1 MGNMIVP
8 KQKYT
13 APLKKGAEF
22 KLIDIEPIAEKIEK
36 FPTTR
41 FYGSKR
47 KLLPWIYEN
56 IRTLKFNTVLDG
68 FGGTGS
74 VSLLFKAMNK
84 DVTYHDAFS
93 FSNHVAHTVLG
104 DKVSILKEAFEEFV
118 HDSKPRDGLIS
129 KTFKGLYY
137 KDDENRWLDGFV
149 TKLFSSDLTSRETS
163 LYMYALYQACLKK
176 RPFNIFHRANL
187 NLRLNKKVERRF
199 GNSTTW
205 ERPFTELMLQ
215 AYKELMS
222 SLWKGRG
229 NVKILKPTCVSR
241 IRNGYDLV
249 YLDPPYISQIQE
261 NNRDDY
267 WRRYHF
273 LEGLSIYHEWDKLI
287 DRKTSL
293 KSMPTP
299 RQFLVWS
306 RKHTFREKLF
316 DLIRKHRQ
324 SIVVLSYVSDSFPDE
339 NDIAVHF
346 KSLFFDVSIHSLEHT
361 HALSKQKKKELLFI
375 GRPR

>member
-1 MGNMIVP
+1 MIMP
-8 KQKYT
+8 AQKYT
-13 APLKKGAEF
+13 ATSKKGLEL
-22 KLIDIEPIAEKIEK
+22 KLIDIEPIPERIKK

-56 IRTLKFNTVLDG
+56 IKSLQFNTVLDG

-84 DVTYHDAFS
+84 DVTYHDAF
-93 FSNHVAHTVLG
+93 FFNNHVAHAVLG
-104 DKVSILKEAFEEFV
+104 DEVRISKEAFQEFV
-118 HDSKPRDGLIS
+118 HESKPQDGFIS
-129 KTFKGLYY
+129 KTFRGLYY

-149 TKLFSSDLTSRETS
+149 AKLFSSNLTARETS
-163 LYMYALYQACLKK
+163 LYLYALFQACLKK
-176 RPFNIFHRANL
+176 RPFNIFHRTNL
-187 NLRLNKKVERRF
+187 NLRLNKEVERTF
-199 GNSTTW
+199 GNFTTW
-205 ERPFTELMLQ
+205 EQPFSELIMQ
-215 AYKELMS
+215 AYKDLIS

-229 NVKILKPTCVSR
+229 SIKILKPTCISR

-249 YLDPPYISQIQE
+249 YLDPPYISEIEE

-273 LEGLSIYHEWDKLI
+273 LEGLSNYYEWDKLI
-287 DRKTSL
+287 DRKTAL
-293 KSMPTP
+293 RSMPRP
-299 RQFLVWS
+299 KHFLVWS
-306 RKHTFREKLF
+306 RKQTFREQLF
-316 DLIRKHRQ
+316 WLLRKHRQ

-339 NDIAVHF
+339 NEIAGYF
-346 KSLFFDVSIHSLEHT
+346 ESLFSDVSIHSLKHG
-361 HALSKQKKKELLFI
+361 HALSKQKKRELLFI

>member
-1 MGNMIVP
+1 MIVP
-8 KQKYT
+8 KQKNLMLLRN
-13 APLKKGAEF
+13 AAEL
-22 KLIDIEPIAEKIEK
+22 KLIDIEPIPEKIKK

-47 KLLPWIYEN
+47 KLLPWIYDK
-56 IRTLKFNTVLDG
+56 IKTLQFKSVLDG

-93 FSNHVAHTVLG
+93 FNNHVARTVLG
-104 DKVSILKEAFEEFV
+104 NKLSVSKRAFEEFIYT
-118 HDSKPRDGLIS
+118 SKPRDGLIS

-149 TKLFSSDLTSRETS
+149 RKLYSSNLSAMETS
-163 LYMYALYQACLKK
+163 LYMYALFQASLKK
-176 RPFNIFHRANL
+176 RPFNIFHRTNL
-187 NLRLNKKVERRF
+187 NLRLNKKVKRKF

-205 ERPFTELMLQ
+205 ERPFAELMMQ
-215 AYKELMS
+215 TYEELLTA
-222 SLWKGRG
+222 LWKSRG
-229 NVKILKPTCVSR
+229 NIKILKPTCISS

-249 YLDPPYISQIQE
+249 YLDPPYVSIVEQ

-273 LEGLSIYHEWDKLI
+273 LEGISNYHGWESLI
-287 DRKTSL
+287 DKETSL
-293 KSMPTP
+293 RSMPTP

-306 RKHTFREKLF
+306 RKATFRDKLYA
-316 DLIRKHRQ
+316 LIRKHRQ

-346 KSLFFDVSIHSLEHT
+346 KSLFFDVSIHSLEHG
-361 HALSKQKKKELLFI
+361 HALAKHKKRELLFI